1 MDSSCKLYIGIEP
14 IEHIVL
20 NLHNYMALPYN
31 LRNKTFVE
39 MLILEISNIYNWK
52 PLHIDSSMICSDL
65 NGEECDADSRQQA
78 PRSSIKISVGQVRSC
93 TVACGIGAQLD
104 LGYRERLLA
113 SCSPAPSVLTPKRPY
128 GILPSFPQQKWAITN
143 PQFGVYVIYI
153 YLHLHECCQGV

>member
-20 NLHNYMALPYN
+20 NLHNYMALRYN

-65 NGEECDADSRQQA
+65 NGEECDAPGSRRPDPRLRLMWGKCA
-78 PRSSIKISVGQVRSC
+78 PALSHAAEELSLTSRALVTRRGSSLH
-93 TVACGIGAQLD
+93 AP
-104 LGYRERLLA
+104 LLPR
-113 SCSPAPSVLTPKRPY
+113 CSLKSGHTPF
-128 GILPSFPQQKWAITN
+128 LPTTKMGNYQS
-143 PQFGVYVIYI
+143 
-153 YLHLHECCQGV
+153 